1 VRGVEIRAFR
11 GTRRTSVY
19 RTHLLPQGEFRRIV
33 ETAERR
39 GLDLLPT
46 LDPSGSRELGKREA
60 RTLAAETSSLRMS
73 GELADLDDDLT
84 EIAEVARWC
93 ARASEDAWLL
103 IEGP

>member
-1 VRGVEIRAFR
+1 MRGVEIRAFR

-33 ETAERR
+33 ATAERH
-39 GLDLLPT
+39 GLGLLPT
-46 LDPSGSRELGKREA
+46 LDPRGRHELGKQEA
-60 RTLAAETSSLRMS
+60 HALAAETSSLRMS
-73 GELADLDDDLT
+73 GELADLDHDLT

-93 ARASEDAWLL
+93 ARASEDSWLL